1 MKKLLGLIL
10 ALCMVVSLAACGGG
24 KPYATVED
32 YVNSSEVQEQI
43 TSTDLTGSGIGSL
56 DIVAEGSKMV
66 FVYTLETQVDAAAT
80 AEALEASLDAQAST
94 FTEAVKEM
102 QGQVE
107 EENPSI
113 VLRYLNAAG
122 TEIISKEYTA
132 S

>member
-56 DIVAEGSKMV
+56 DIVAVGSKKV
-66 FVYTLETQVDAAAT
+66 FIYTL
-80 AEALEASLDAQAST
+80 
-94 FTEAVKEM
+94 
-102 QGQVE
+102 
-107 EENPSI
+107 
-113 VLRYLNAAG
+113 
-122 TEIISKEYTA
+122 
-132 S
+132 

>member
-1 MKKLLGLIL
+1 M
-10 ALCMVVSLAACGGG
+10 
-24 KPYATVED
+24 
-32 YVNSSEVQEQI
+32 NSSEVQEQI

-113 VLRYLNAAG
+113 VLRYLNADG